1 MSVLTKKRHIKV
13 TFIGPR
19 KKRVEA
25 IKALKILGF
34 NEVSDSVPW
43 REVFQEF
50 DEDQEPGVC
59 LSGARIKGD
68 MTQAELSSL
77 TGIPQRHI
85 SEMENN
91 KRPIGK
97 INAKKLAESLNVDY
111 RLFL

>member
-13 TFIGPR
+13 TLIGPR
-19 KKRVEA
+19 KKRAEA

-34 NEVSDSVPW
+34 SEVSDSVPW

-50 DEDQEPGVC
+50 DEDREPGVC
-59 LSGARIKGD
+59 LSGARIKED
-68 MTQAELSSL
+68 MTQVELSNL

-97 INAKKLAESLNVDY
+97 INAKKLAEALTVDY